1 MVKCPAA
8 LPVEVWT
15 PALRAQVNRLAH
27 LDADALVGH
36 NISAFDLDIL
46 LHRLEKHKARL
57 MRCLEYICNE
67 RGSKQDNT
75 RPLAAEVVGLLL
87 AAITPAMAA
96 CPCAQYCVMG
106 PKLYRHCAQRALTA

>member
-1 MVKCPAA
+1 MSR
-8 LPVEVWT
+8 
-15 PALRAQVNRLAH
+15 LRPQVNRLAH

-46 LHRLEKHKARL
+46 LHRLEKHRVRL
-57 MRCLEYICNE
+57 IRCLKYICKE

-75 RPLAAEVVGLLL
+75 GPLAAEVVGLLL

-96 CPCAQYCVMG
+96 CSCGQYC
-106 PKLYRHCAQRALTA
+106 T